1 METQVCTGL
10 EQVKVK
16 SLKNMEGRNWDYDLL
31 DDLFNERDK
40 QLILQIPLSLED
52 REDGWLWMEE
62 KKGFYSVKSGYRMLM
77 SNISESSTGFSSILW
92 KNIWSFQVPPRVRNF
107 LW

>member
-40 QLILQIPLSLED
+40 QLIL
-52 REDGWLWMEE
+52 
-62 KKGFYSVKSGYRMLM
+62 
-77 SNISESSTGFSSILW
+77 
-92 KNIWSFQVPPRVRNF
+92 
-107 LW
+107 